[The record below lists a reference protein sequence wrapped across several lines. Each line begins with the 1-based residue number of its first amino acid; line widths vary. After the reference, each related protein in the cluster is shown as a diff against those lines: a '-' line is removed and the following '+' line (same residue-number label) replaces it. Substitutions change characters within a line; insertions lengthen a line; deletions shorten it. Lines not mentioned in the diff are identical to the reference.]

1 MDLESAEFWC
11 ELVINGI
18 GGRTIE
24 EAKQKISHEEFK
36 IWWAYRKKYGSLFFG
51 RRIEQGIG
59 YLYGLYRNGKV
70 EEGDRVDPHIF
81 MPHED
86 QPKEEVL
93 SVDDAMEKG
102 LMKLT

>member
-1 MDLESAEFWC
+1 MDFEPEEFWC

-24 EAKQKISHEEFK
+24 KAKQRISPKEFE
-36 IWWAYRKKYGSLFFG
+36 IWKAFRIKRGSFFTG
-51 RRIEQGIG
+51 RRIEQAFGNFSATYFASKG
-59 YLYGLYRNGKV
+59 AK
-70 EEGDRVDPHIF
+70 DVDALAF

-102 LMKLT
+102 LGKLT